1 MATYKF
7 IAKDLMSEKVVCV
20 KPEATV
26 HDLIKILV
34 KNHIH
39 GVPVVN
45 KEGKLVGV
53 VSKTDIVEFDKEA
66 GKKQKTGTRS
76 SFYVD
81 NGGNGDGDGDG
92 KLMKALDESVKVKD
106 LGKTTVKD
114 IMTAC
119 VITAQTTDTIDRLAK
134 IMYDEKVHR
143 VVILEKKCVVGVV
156 STLDILHAVST
167 MGYGS
172 SAFVTDEAII
182 DLRDRLEEAEKSIQ
196 SLSEIL
202 NKIHGE

>member
-53 VSKTDIVEFDKEA
+53 VSKTDVVEFDKEA
-66 GKKQKTGTRS
+66 GKKQKVGTRS

-81 NGGNGDGDGDG
+81 NGGDGDG

-114 IMTAC
+114 IMTTR
-119 VITAQTTDTIDRLAK
+119 VITAQVTDTIDRLAK

-143 VVILEKKCVVGVV
+143 VVILEKKCVAGVV
-156 STLDILHAVST
+156 SALDILHAVST

-172 SAFVTDEAII
+172 SAFVTEEAVI

>member
-26 HDLIKILV
+26 HDLVKILV

-53 VSKTDIVEFDKEA
+53 VSKSDIVEFDKEA
-66 GKKQKTGTRS
+66 GKKQKTGARS
-76 SFYVD
+76 SFYMD
-81 NGGNGDGDGDG
+81 NGGNGDG
-92 KLMKALDESVKVKD
+92 KLKKTLEVSINEKD

-114 IMTAC
+114 IMTAR
-119 VITAQTTDTIDRLAK
+119 VITAQATDTIDCLAK
-134 IMYDEKVHR
+134 IMYDEKIHR
-143 VVILEKKCVVGVV
+143 VIILEEGRVSGVV

-182 DLRDRLEEAEKSIQ
+182 DLRDRLEAAEKSIQ

-202 NKIHGE
+202 KKIHGA

>member
-26 HDLIKILV
+26 HDLVKILV

-66 GKKQKTGTRS
+66 GKKQKIGTRS

-81 NGGNGDGDGDG
+81 NGGGDGDG
-92 KLMKALDESVKVKD
+92 KLMKVLDESVKVKD
-106 LGKTTVKD
+106 FGKTTVKD
-114 IMTAC
+114 IMTTR

-143 VVILEKKCVVGVV
+143 VIIMEKKCVAGVV

-172 SAFVTDEAII
+172 SAFVTEEAII

-202 NKIHGE
+202 SKIHGE